1 MHGELL
7 PELNNEHDT
16 AHGVGRHEARMRAVV
31 LLTAVMMVVELVAGY
46 VTGSMALLSDG
57 WHMATHV
64 GALGLSAAAYWF
76 ARVHAGRRTFTF
88 GTGKVYALA
97 GYTSAVGL
105 ALVALPVA
113 FESVERL
120 AKPVAIRFEEALP
133 IAVVGLFVNLIS
145 AYLLDVGQ
153 LTEPSLPGAELAHG
167 HAHGGHAHGRHAH
180 GGHAHAHGS
189 AHQDHNLRAAYFH
202 VLADALTSVLAIV
215 ALIGGR
221 YFGITFL
228 DPLMGIVA
236 SVVVLHWAWGLCRSA
251 ARQLLDAS
259 ASVDDED
266 RLRAELEAIDDVRVA
281 DLHLWEIGPG
291 RRGCIVSVLTAE
303 PRDASFYR
311 KHMRSVL
318 PLSHLTV
325 EVHRTPR
332 SAEPSE

>member
-31 LLTAVMMVVELVAGY
+31 LLTAVMMLVELVAGY
-46 VTGSMALLSDG
+46 LTGSMALLSDG

-120 AKPVAIRFEEALP
+120 AKPVAIHFEEALP

-145 AYLLDVGQ
+145 AYLLDAGQ
-153 LTEPSLPGAELAHG
+153 LTEPALPGSELAHGG
-167 HAHGGHAHGRHAH
+167 HAHGGHAHGGAH
-180 GGHAHAHGS
+180 H
-189 AHQDHNLRAAYFH
+189 DHNLRAAYFH
-202 VLADALTSVLAIV
+202 VLADALTSVLAII
-215 ALIGGR
+215 ALVGGR
-221 YFGITFL
+221 YFGVTFL

-236 SVVVLHWAWGLCRSA
+236 SVVVLHWAWGLCRGA

-303 PRDASFYR
+303 PREASFYR

-332 SAEPSE
+332 SAEPGE